1 MGTTGTSRAS
11 PGVPRAWWV
20 SSTSLG
26 VPGVLPEVCA
36 AVAMLRPIPV
46 TCCVPPRCPCHVRV
60 VSPPH
65 VSTSVSPFVS
75 VPRPPP
81 TLALCRVPATSPSVS
96 LPHPCHVPHLPCP
109 PTLALPCPPPRP
121 CCVPPCVPTCPCV
134 PTVSMTCP
142 SPHPCHV
149 PPLCPCYVP
158 RHVPAVSLSLSL
170 PIPPLCP
177 CHVPPCPLCVPPRV
191 PSVFHVP
198 PLCPCRVL
206 PVSLPCP
213 SLSLP
218 FPPLRPCH
226 VPPMSPPCAPPRPL
240 RVPRRRCVPAIS
252 HPVSPSP
259 RPHAPRRPRVP
270 VRGPTFQAMLL
281 HQPVAC
287 TQCTVPALIHTRS
300 PGRWTKRYTGMLER
314 YRSSRMG
321 HHEPVR

>member
-121 CCVPPCVPTCPCV
+121 CCVPPCVPACPCV

-170 PIPPLCP
+170 P
-177 CHVPPCPLCVPPRV
+177 
-191 PSVFHVP
+191 
-198 PLCPCRVL
+198 
-206 PVSLPCP
+206 
-213 SLSLP
+213 

-226 VPPMSPPCAPPRPL
+226 VPPMSPLCAPPRPL